1 METLIKILTLI
12 IFILIAISIGL
23 LISNI
28 TFCILGKAI
37 MITYC
42 IVAIILAIIL
52 AIGLDEG
59 DF

>member
-12 IFILIAISIGL
+12 IFILFAISIGL

-28 TFCILGKAI
+28 TFCILGKDI